1 MTDKHIQ
8 HDDPFARTPR
18 KILEARKL
26 VISSLTPDAVR
37 LIERDARNELSGDG
51 GLREALAPIHRKAFE
66 IVAGVGLEIRHRGLT
81 YSAMPDQGLG
91 TGVRIYVEFA
101 LAVPEA
107 PDLFLFWE
115 ARVYHGYGAEQSRQG
130 LWEAAR
136 RYWLC
141 DLLGVPT
148 EGDAEPPPPMVLVRV
163 SRGDDGSERPSRPA
177 VNDTPRRRQR

>member
-1 MTDKHIQ
+1 MTDKYIQ
-8 HDDPFARTPR
+8 PNDPAARTQR
-18 KILEARKL
+18 KIIEARQL
-26 VISSLTPDAVR
+26 VTSLTAAAVR
-37 LIERDARNELSGDG
+37 LIERDARNELSEDG

-66 IVAGVGLEIRHRGLT
+66 IVDEVGLEIRHRGLT

-107 PDLFLFWE
+107 LDMLLVWE
-115 ARVYHGYGAEQSRQG
+115 ARVFHGYGAEQSRQG

-141 DLLGVPT
+141 EQLWVPT
-148 EGDAEPPPPMVLVRV
+148 EGDAEPPPPMVLVSV
-163 SRGDDGSERPSRPA
+163 ARG
-177 VNDTPRRRQR
+177 

>member
-8 HDDPFARTPR
+8 HHDPVARTQS
-18 KILEARKL
+18 KIAEARQR
-26 VISSLTPDAVR
+26 VSSSLTADAVR
-37 LIERDARNELSGDG
+37 LIERDARNELSGNG

-91 TGVRIYVEFA
+91 TGVRIDVEFA
-101 LAVPEA
+101 LALPEA
-107 PDLFLFWE
+107 PDVLLEWE
-115 ARVYHGYGAEQSRQG
+115 ARVCHGYGTEQSRQE

-141 DLLGVPT
+141 MQLGLPT
-148 EGDAEPPPPMVLVRV
+148 EGDAEPPPPMVLASV
-163 SRGDDGSERPSRPA
+163 SRW
-177 VNDTPRRRQR
+177 

>member
-8 HDDPFARTPR
+8 HDDPFARTQS
-18 KILEARKL
+18 KILEARQL
-26 VISSLTPDAVR
+26 VSSSLTADAVR
-37 LIERDARNELSGDG
+37 LIERDTRNELSGDG

-101 LAVPEA
+101 LALPEA
-107 PDLFLFWE
+107 PDVLLVWE
-115 ARVYHGYGAEQSRQG
+115 ARAGHGYGAEQSRQG

-141 DLLGVPT
+141 RQLALPT
-148 EGDAEPPPPMVLVRV
+148 EGDAEPPPPMVLASV
-163 SRGDDGSERPSRPA
+163 SRW
-177 VNDTPRRRQR
+177 